1 VVGARL
7 MYVVHYWNQFR
18 SRGTAADV
26 FIAAIDIRKGGVE
39 YYGGFVLVILG
50 VLYYL
55 WRWKHSIRWYLD
67 IVAPSAAMG
76 LAIGRIGCL
85 LNGCC
90 YGNVCDAAWHI
101 RFPHGSVAMLEQW
114 QRKAPGLSPPE
125 ELILRDELD
134 GPGRLVARESL
145 AASDAEIAASEKAE
159 AELRPRL
166 DVIDA
171 ALKTATDPAERR
183 KLNRERD
190 QLRRELAAR
199 APCLDLVAQMRK
211 YNLTAAQMRA
221 RAAQSWSLPVHPTQV
236 YSTITAGLIALLLNS
251 FYYRRTRDGQVICLL
266 FLIEPISR
274 MLIEMLRADNPQ
286 DQLGLTI
293 SQKIAIGLTV
303 CAAVGFVLLRFLP
316 VRSPRAVIWTPQE
329 DEQVGRRK
337 LGVAS

>member
-1 VVGARL
+1 
-7 MYVVHYWNQFR
+7 
-18 SRGTAADV
+18 
-26 FIAAIDIRKGGVE
+26 
-39 YYGGFVLVILG
+39 
-50 VLYYL
+50 
-55 WRWKHSIRWYLD
+55 
-67 IVAPSAAMG
+67 
-76 LAIGRIGCL
+76 
-85 LNGCC
+85 
-90 YGNVCDAAWHI
+90 
-101 RFPHGSVAMLEQW
+101 
-114 QRKAPGLSPPE
+114 
-125 ELILRDELD
+125 
-134 GPGRLVARESL
+134 
-145 AASDAEIAASEKAE
+145 
-159 AELRPRL
+159 
-166 DVIDA
+166 
-171 ALKTATDPAERR
+171 
-183 KLNRERD
+183 
-190 QLRRELAAR
+190 
-199 APCLDLVAQMRK
+199 
-211 YNLTAAQMRA
+211 MRA